1 MSIDLDSFPLPNYEK
16 DRKKGARKKAPKPRT
31 ETEAFLFTPHSLLNK
46 ARPRALGGSA
56 GSFLSLLFCF
66 RHEKDAR
73 KRYAQRAEDPLR
85 VSVVSVG
92 NCTIFSPIVLN
103 Q

>member
-16 DRKKGARKKAPKPRT
+16 EREAKSKPRT
-31 ETEAFLFTPHSLLNK
+31 ETEVFLLPSLSEIKLAK
-46 ARPRALGGSA
+46 ATWAGRPG
-56 GSFLSLLFCF
+56 LSLLLCF
-66 RHEKDAR
+66 RHEKEAR
-73 KRYAQRAEDPLR
+73 KKYAQRAEDPLR